1 MRPARQFC
9 PKVQCPRTPPGPIV
23 ESIDRTQLP
32 PRPPQQL
39 DDRAVHAV
47 REAVLHEE
55 VLACRPARVDVVS
68 GADPAVQ
75 GYRTACR
82 ELLERAGL

>member
-1 MRPARQFC
+1 M
-9 PKVQCPRTPPGPIV
+9 V
-23 ESIDRTQLP
+23 ESIDRTHLP

-39 DDRAVHAV
+39 DDRAVPAP
-47 REAVLHEE
+47 REEILTR
-55 VLACRPARVDVVS
+55 RPARLDVVS
-68 GADPAVQ
+68 GADPAVH

>member
-1 MRPARQFC
+1 MPGTT
-9 PKVQCPRTPPGPIV
+9 PRSIV
-23 ESIDRTQLP
+23 EGIDRTDLP
-32 PRPPQQL
+32 PRPPQRL
-39 DDRAVHAV
+39 DDRAVP
-47 REAVLHEE
+47 VLHEE
-55 VLACRPARVDVVS
+55 TLTRRPARVDVVS